1 VDRAFNKKIKKRR
14 PKPNQSK
21 STSFVLPINRW
32 ERFLNLTSNGL
43 NEETRMTEETKITIR
58 QIINQI
64 FEISVD
70 RTQGPAEKRLMSF
83 LMSLNEEQVRKV
95 LTLYFAG
102 RDNEKDIYGQY
113 YDSQRTF
120 PSKECMV
127 YRLLDT
133 KTSVLR
139 DSLVLGLSLVEQ
151 LNIDIEKDTH
161 QDEFAV

>member
-1 VDRAFNKKIKKRR
+1 
-14 PKPNQSK
+14 
-21 STSFVLPINRW
+21 
-32 ERFLNLTSNGL
+32 
-43 NEETRMTEETKITIR
+43 MTEETKITIR